1 MFGGQGNSKRRRW
14 YMHFKSLLVP
24 HPQLELVNKFGNL
37 NSIKEL
43 QAVERSAVNT
53 SLVWYFE

>member
-1 MFGGQGNSKRRRW
+1 
-14 YMHFKSLLVP
+14 MHFKSLLVP